1 MWFVLVQPHVVPQL
15 EAGDGEQLIPA
26 IRPSGL
32 KFALKS
38 TVVTPD
44 KCIRCDSVL
53 LGAIYWEIIT
63 RTNGSFC

>member
-1 MWFVLVQPHVVPQL
+1 MPVQLLEVPQL
-15 EAGDGEQLIPA
+15 VAGAGEQLIPA

-44 KCIRCDSVL
+44 TFIRCDSVL